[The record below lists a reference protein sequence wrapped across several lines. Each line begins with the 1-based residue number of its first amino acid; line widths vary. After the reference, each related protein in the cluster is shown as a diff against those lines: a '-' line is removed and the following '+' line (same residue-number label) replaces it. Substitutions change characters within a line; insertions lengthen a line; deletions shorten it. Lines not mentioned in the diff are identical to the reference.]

1 MANVNPLFINSDGLP
16 QGMADSDTMD
26 LGGLTMT
33 GDIAMGSNEVTG
45 LPSTPSGDTAAASK
59 AYVDAVASGL
69 APKDSAVV
77 ATTAPLSTWS
87 ASGSGVGK
95 TLTAPTNASSYND
108 IDSVTLSLND
118 RVLVKDGGPSGSPDA
133 DNGIYY
139 VTALGN
145 DTDTSFELTRA
156 TDFDTTTE
164 TVAGSHLWVTEGNT
178 YADTAWVVTTND
190 PITVDTTDIEW
201 SQYGGTGTYTG
212 GDGITISTNTIS
224 VDLATISGLEFSSG
238 ELRIDAYQGVAIDAN
253 GLSADPGAGIGVDGT
268 GIYVDAGD
276 GLTTS
281 GGDLDIDLSSTPGLE
296 FSTGQLQVLVDPAGA
311 ILRQAAGLHVNTDDS
326 TIQINGSNQL
336 EVINVA
342 IAQALKFEVTANEAV
357 SAGDPVFWG
366 GANNEIQES
375 QASTAGRK
383 KVVGVMEDAVSAS
396 GTGTMVLRGVCSGV
410 LSSATVGTRYFL
422 AAAGGLTTSP
432 PTTSGDLVC
441 LIGHAKNADDL
452 DVLIQI
458 IGLQP

>member
-1 MANVNPLFINSDGLP
+1 M
-16 QGMADSDTMD
+16 
-26 LGGLTMT
+26 
-33 GDIAMGSNEVTG
+33 
-45 LPSTPSGDTAAASK
+45 
-59 AYVDAVASGL
+59 
-69 APKDSAVV
+69 
-77 ATTAPLSTWS
+77 
-87 ASGSGVGK
+87 
-95 TLTAPTNASSYND
+95 
-108 IDSVTLSLND
+108 
-118 RVLVKDGGPSGSPDA
+118 KDGGPSGSPDA